1 MDGEHQV
8 ATGVVSGMM
17 VLLKFILFVFQLLL
31 SLSSTFS
38 SDGAATRAWPSRS
51 QAAMNGKIHGVRMS
65 TGEGPCGRCGRR
77 LRSRA
82 AKLHQRSPVQ
92 MRWPH
97 LHRARLYAHW
107 TRRLR
112 S

>member
-65 TGEGPCGRCGRR
+65 TGEGPCGRCEVPCRCGGRI
-77 LRSRA
+77 ST
-82 AKLHQRSPVQ
+82 
-92 MRWPH
+92 
-97 LHRARLYAHW
+97 ARGCMPTGHGD
-107 TRRLR
+107 
-112 S
+112 